1 MVDHVVTR
9 AAERQFVADT
19 TRADHDERGVEPGS
33 HLHQDVGGAA
43 VDQLGAPTQLA
54 IAGEHGTP
62 LDAQQPFEIVAM
74 ALGGHMTTL
83 DHRHHPDRVEHGQ
96 VEVEAT
102 GELAGQ
108 RQCAL
113 RIGGS
118 VDADDHRTRTDD
130 AGGGAVRVGHRLDPR
145 VDVVTTLQFLGA
157 TGTVTGSRFLVRT
170 ERAAVLVDAGLFQG
184 TKRDRLAN
192 WEPFPVDPTTL
203 DAVVVTH
210 AHIDHSGWLPGL
222 VRDGFTGPIFATDA
236 TCELCAILLPDAAHL
251 QEEEAR
257 FANERGFSKHR
268 PARPLYTSED
278 ADAAVAL
285 LRGVPFDRAIEV
297 ADGIV
302 ARFVP
307 AGHILGSASVHLT
320 ITDRDNSALDTSTLD
335 AGTLDASSSSVS
347 TLLISGDLGRGN
359 HPLIPGPATPP
370 AAQTVLVESTYG
382 DSMHPPEAAEIE
394 EFAGVVSRT
403 AKRGGIVL
411 IPAFAV
417 DRTEVLLIVLRDLM
431 AAGRIPPLPVYVDSP
446 MALRVLGVYRAAM
459 SAADPLEC
467 HAMPADP
474 SADLF
479 DPGGGLHECPTVEDS
494 KSLNELTAPAIIIS
508 ASGMATGGRV
518 LHHLARLLPD
528 HRNSVVLC
536 GFQAAGTRGRSLIDG
551 ARSIKMLGRYVPVR
565 AEVDVLRS
573 LSVHADADGLHDWI
587 SSLPAVPDTVF
598 VVHGEPAASAALA
611 NRLVDDDVNA
621 VVPTQFEV
629 VRLD

>member
-1 MVDHVVTR
+1 MVHDVVTR
-9 AAERQFVADT
+9 ATERQFVTDT
-19 TRADHDERGVEPGS
+19 TRADHHERGIEPGPQ
-33 HLHQDVGGAA
+33 LHQHVGGAA

-54 IAGEHGTP
+54 IACERRTP
-62 LDAQQPFEIVAM
+62 LDAHQPFEVVAVT
-74 ALGGHMTTL
+74 LGRHVATL
-83 DHRHHPDRVEHGQ
+83 DHRHQPDRMEHGQ
-96 VEVEAT
+96 VEIETT
-102 GELAGQ
+102 GDLGGQ
-108 RQCAL
+108 RQRTL
-113 RIGGS
+113 RIRGS

-130 AGGGAVRVGHRLDPR
+130 AVGGAMRVGHHLDPR
-145 VDVVTTLQFLGA
+145 VEVVTTLQFLGA

-170 ERAAVLVDAGLFQG
+170 ERATVLVDAGLFQG

-192 WEPFPVDPTTL
+192 WGPFPVDPTTI

-236 TCELCAILLPDAAHL
+236 TCELCEILLPDAAHL

-268 PARPLYTSED
+268 PALPLYTSED
-278 ADAAVAL
+278 ADAAIAL
-285 LRGVPFDRAIEV
+285 LRGVEFELPIEV

-307 AGHILGSASVHLT
+307 AGHILGSASAHLT
-320 ITDRDNSALDTSTLD
+320 ITDRDTT
-335 AGTLDASSSSVS
+335 
-347 TLLISGDLGRGN
+347 TLLVSGDLGRGN
-359 HPLIPGPATPP
+359 HPLIPGPAVPP

-382 DSMHPPEAAEIE
+382 DSSHPSEAAEIE

-431 AAGRIPPLPVYVDSP
+431 AAGRIPTLPVYVDSP

-459 SAADPLEC
+459 REANPLLC
-467 HAMPADP
+467 HPMPADDP
-474 SADLF
+474 NDPF

-536 GFQAAGTRGRSLIDG
+536 GFQAAGTRGRSLVDG

-565 AEVDVLRS
+565 AEIDVLRS

-587 SSLPAVPDTVF
+587 SALAAVPDTVF

-611 NRLVDDDVNA
+611 ERLVDDDVNA

>member
-1 MVDHVVTR
+1 VT
-9 AAERQFVADT
+9 
-19 TRADHDERGVEPGS
+19 S
-33 HLHQDVGGAA
+33 
-43 VDQLGAPTQLA
+43 
-54 IAGEHGTP
+54 
-62 LDAQQPFEIVAM
+62 
-74 ALGGHMTTL
+74 
-83 DHRHHPDRVEHGQ
+83 
-96 VEVEAT
+96 
-102 GELAGQ
+102 
-108 RQCAL
+108 
-113 RIGGS
+113 
-118 VDADDHRTRTDD
+118 
-130 AGGGAVRVGHRLDPR
+130 
-145 VDVVTTLQFLGA
+145 LQFLGA

-170 ERAAVLVDAGLFQG
+170 ERATVLVDAGLFQG

-192 WEPFPVDPTTL
+192 WEPFPVDPTTI

-236 TCELCAILLPDAAHL
+236 TRKLCEILLPDAAHL

-257 FANERGFSKHR
+257 FANERGFSKHH

-278 ADAAVAL
+278 ADAAIAL
-285 LRGVPFDRAIEV
+285 LRGIEFERPVEV
-297 ADGIV
+297 ADGII

-320 ITDRDNSALDTSTLD
+320 ITDRHADH
-335 AGTLDASSSSVS
+335 GTT
-347 TLLISGDLGRGN
+347 TLLASGDLGRGN
-359 HPLIPGPATPP
+359 HPLIPGPAVPP

-382 DSMHPPEAAEIE
+382 DSSHPPEAAEIE
-394 EFAGVVSRT
+394 EFADVVSRT

-431 AAGRIPPLPVYVDSP
+431 TSGRIPTLPVYVDSP

-459 SAADPLEC
+459 MAANPLEC
-467 HAMPADP
+467 LPVPADAP
-474 SADLF
+474 DDLF

-536 GFQAAGTRGRSLIDG
+536 GFQAAGTRGRALADG
-551 ARSIKMLGRYVPVR
+551 ARSLKMLGRYVPVR
-565 AEVDVLRS
+565 AEIDVLRS

-587 SSLPAVPDTVF
+587 SALPAVPDTVF

-611 NRLVDDDVNA
+611 DRLVDDDINA

-629 VRLD
+629 VRLDRGSRASPR